1 MLPTHPPFPLQLSL
15 LSYFEVSI
23 YYAPRIQSA
32 QRTNENSPAIYR
44 WDHVPNPN
52 ESVKRTTESGVLTGK
67 RFWKEAT
74 AFQNIQPSAS
84 RTEFPYPHLIPPM
97 NRWAIFI

>member
-1 MLPTHPPFPLQLSL
+1 LQLSL

-23 YYAPRIQSA
+23 YYAPQIQSA

-52 ESVKRTTESGVLTGK
+52 ESVKRTTEEGGCHVTFLRQQSHALH
-67 RFWKEAT
+67 
-74 AFQNIQPSAS
+74 FQYEGSVAGD
-84 RTEFPYPHLIPPM
+84 
-97 NRWAIFI
+97 